1 MRRFLRFSL
10 AVLIAGVLIGAAPAQ
25 DSVEREFKECPEC
38 PVMLGIPGG
47 TFTMGS
53 PANEKGRF
61 DTEGPQ
67 HDVTVK
73 AFALGKFNVTT
84 EEFLLFLK
92 ETGHRPDPCNPV
104 LNLAW
109 RSPGGGLAYPPFV
122 GQPGRWPAACLDW
135 VDAQAYVEWIN
146 AKVRAQRPEL
156 ANQLANR
163 DGPYRLPSEAEWEFA
178 ARAGTSTARWWG
190 DDIGAGLANCN
201 GCGSPY
207 DFKVLAE
214 VDAFAPNPFGLFGM
228 LGNVWQWTEDC
239 WHESYAGAP
248 ADGSAW
254 TRDLCDRYVVRGGSW
269 NNLPI
274 FVRSAAR
281 SGSIAN
287 GGEYDY
293 SSVAGFR
300 LARTLP

>member
-1 MRRFLRFSL
+1 MRRLLRFPFAFL
-10 AVLIAGVLIGAAPAQ
+10 VAGVLVAAAPAH
-25 DSVEREFKECPEC
+25 DTLEREFKECREC

-53 PANEKGRF
+53 PANEPGRF

-67 HDVTVK
+67 HEVNLK

-92 ETGHRPDPCNPV
+92 DTGYRPELCNPI
-104 LNLAW
+104 LNLGW

-122 GQPGRWPAACLDW
+122 GQPARWPAACLDW
-135 VDAQAYVEWIN
+135 ADAQAYVAWVN

-156 ANQLANR
+156 TNQLANR

-178 ARAGTSTARWWG
+178 ARAGTTTARWWG
-190 DDIGAGLANCN
+190 DDIGVGRTNCN

-207 DFKVLAE
+207 DYKVLAE

-248 ADGSAW
+248 ADDRAW
-254 TRDLCDRYVVRGGSW
+254 TQELCDRHVVRGGSW

>member
-10 AVLIAGVLIGAAPAQ
+10 ACLIAGVVSAAAPAP
-25 DSVEREFKECPEC
+25 DGVEREFKECSEC

-53 PANEKGRF
+53 PADEPGRF

-73 AFALGKFNVTT
+73 AFALGKFPVTT

-92 ETGHRPDPCNPV
+92 ETGHRPDPCNPI
-104 LNLAW
+104 LNLGW

-122 GQPGRWPAACLDW
+122 GQPARWPAACLDW
-135 VDAQAYVEWIN
+135 SDAQAYVAWIN
-146 AKVRAQRPEL
+146 AKVRAQRPE
-156 ANQLANR
+156 LANR

-178 ARAGTSTARWWG
+178 ARAGTTTARWWG
-190 DDIGAGLANCN
+190 DQIGAGNTNCN
-201 GCGSPY
+201 GCGSRF
-207 DFKVLAE
+207 DFKVLAD
-214 VDAFAPNPFGLFGM
+214 VDFFAPNPFGLFGV
-228 LGNVWQWTEDC
+228 LGNVWQWTQDC

-248 ADGSAW
+248 TDGSAW
-254 TRDLCDRYVVRGGSW
+254 MQDFCDRHVVRGGSW

-293 SSVAGFR
+293 SGVAGFR

>member
-1 MRRFLRFSL
+1 MPRFSISRSTVIVTAAL
-10 AVLIAGVLIGAAPAQ
+10 AMAAGAPAA
-25 DSVEREFKECPEC
+25 DVEREFKECPDC

-53 PANEKGRF
+53 PPTEPGRF

-73 AFALGKFNVTT
+73 ALALGKYNVTT

-92 ETGHRPDPCNPV
+92 ETGYRPEPCNRV
-104 LNLAW
+104 LNLGW
-109 RSPGGGLAYPPFV
+109 RSPGNGLAYPPFV

-135 VDAQAYVEWIN
+135 RDAQAYVAWVNE
-146 AKVRAQRPEL
+146 KVRATRPEL
-156 ANQLANR
+156 AGR
-163 DGPYRLPSEAEWEFA
+163 EGPYRLPSEAEWEFA
-178 ARAGTSTARWWG
+178 ARAGTTTARWWG
-190 DDIGAGLANCN
+190 NDIGAGRANCN
-201 GCGSPY
+201 GCGSPFDY
-207 DFKVLAE
+207 KVLAE
-214 VDAFAPNPFGLFGM
+214 VDAFAPNPFGLYGM

-248 ADGSAW
+248 TDGSAW
-254 TRDLCDRYVVRGGSW
+254 LESYCDRHVVRGGSW

-274 FVRSAAR
+274 FVRSASR

-293 SSVAGFR
+293 SGVAGFR
-300 LARTLP
+300 IARTLP